1 MEYTQ
6 LELAEAFLHAGE
18 LDEALDALNH
28 HLAATPTDENARRT
42 RAQVLA
48 RIGLLRGEPHHL
60 NAALAD
66 LNTIQS
72 PSTEDITRRVNV
84 LLQLGDTEAAH
95 DLLSETWANNAH
107 PKDPRILELLLE
119 SLYQRAEPA
128 QAIEILFDQPKTSRW
143 LRWTGDFH
151 ALKGDHRVA
160 LEYFC
165 SALDQLEE
173 STQDAT
179 PASQGFIN
187 NLRGQLILRRA
198 EIHTKLALYEAAEL
212 DYLEAEALISNDPMI
227 PFLRGI
233 AIYHQSDR
241 LEEAVTLCKTTLNTA
256 TSKRIRAEMHTLL
269 SEKPIYQPL
278 IARLSE

>member
-18 LDEALDALNH
+18 LDDALDALNN
-28 HLAATPTDENARRT
+28 HLASSPTDENARRT
-42 RAQVLA
+42 RAQVLT
-48 RIGLLRGEPHHL
+48 RIGVSRDEPHQL

-66 LNTIQS
+66 LNAIQS

-84 LLQLGDTEAAH
+84 LLQLGDKEAAYR
-95 DLLSETWANNAH
+95 LLIETWANKAH
-107 PKDPRILELLLE
+107 TKDPRILELLLE
-119 SLYQRAEPA
+119 SLYQRAESA
-128 QAIEILFDQPKTSRW
+128 YAIEILFDQPKTSRW

-173 STQDAT
+173 STQDAN
-179 PASQGFIN
+179 PISEGFIN

-198 EIHTKLALYEAAEL
+198 EVHTKLALYE
-212 DYLEAEALISNDPMI
+212 EAEVDYTEAGTLIPSDPMI
-227 PFLRGI
+227 SFLRGI
-233 AIYHQSDR
+233 AIYHQGTR
-241 LEEAVTLCKTTLNTA
+241 LEEAVTLCKNALNSTTSET
-256 TSKRIRAEMHTLL
+256 IRAEMHTLL
-269 SEKPIYQPL
+269 SEKDRYNLL
-278 IARLSE
+278 INNIT